1 MGSSCDSVKESRLTM
16 RIWIFFT
23 LTALCLAKQERND
36 KMFSLFSVVTF
47 KNDACTSNDK
57 ISSASTTYR
66 NGTCTTSSECIDRSG
81 SAKGN
86 CAAGFGVCC
95 VQIIKDDSDT
105 DVGYND
111 TYLQNPEYP
120 SSYGDASTITY
131 KVSKLDS
138 DICFLRLDFELFDVK
153 AQTADALCSA
163 GDHLEISGTGSGLD
177 YPAICGNLAGSHMY
191 VSMGSD
197 DSDTADLKV
206 LFPDG
211 EEAGVTRKWEIKVAQ
226 IPCFSEYSPP
236 EGCLQW
242 FTEPSG
248 TIKDWSGSDKALQDS
263 LDYRICVRQNLGY
276 CCVEYQNN
284 CATTK
289 FAVRTGDAATPDHG
303 VAGYT
308 GCLGAAPA
316 LLHDYISIDGASG
329 SCDGSIAGV
338 NKFCDDQL
346 SLEIDSDNSVP
357 ICDCTAP
364 FSIGVK
370 TNAETTYAGA
380 ATTGTG
386 FCLNYRQVK
395 C

>member
-1 MGSSCDSVKESRLTM
+1 M

-47 KNDACTSNDK
+47 KNDPCTSNDK
-57 ISSASTTYR
+57 ISSASTSYR
-66 NGTCTTSSECIDRSG
+66 NGTCTTASECIDRSG

-105 DVGYND
+105 DVNYND

-131 KVSKLDS
+131 KVTKLDS
-138 DICFLRLDFELFDVK
+138 DVCFLRLDFELFDLID
-153 AQTADALCSA
+153 QTTDTLCSA
-163 GDHLEISGTGSGLD
+163 NDHFEISGTGSGLD
-177 YPAICGNLAGSHMY
+177 YPAMCGNLAGSHMY

-206 LFPDG
+206 LFPAG
-211 EEAGVTRKWEIKVAQ
+211 EVNGATRKWEIKVAQ
-226 IPCFSEYSPP
+226 IPCFSDYSPP

-242 FTEPSG
+242 FTEPTG
-248 TIKDWSGSDKALQDS
+248 TLQDFSGSTQKLQDS
-263 LDYRICVRQNLGY
+263 LDYRICIRQNLGY

-284 CATTK
+284 CATPF
-289 FAVRTGDAATPDHG
+289 FAVRTADAIIASMNNGALCNVDGATKGDW
-303 VAGYT
+303 
-308 GCLGAAPA
+308 
-316 LLHDYISIDGASG
+316 ISIDGAAG
-329 SCDGSIAGV
+329 TCDGSIAGV
-338 NKFCDDQL
+338 NKFCMDEL
-346 SLEIDSDNSVP
+346 TFEVSAAPDNSVP
-357 ICDCTAP
+357 VCDCTAP
-364 FSIGVK
+364 FSVGVK
-370 TNAETTYAGA
+370 SSVLAVGA
-380 ATTGTG
+380 ASDSTG
-386 FCLNYRQVK
+386 FCLTYRQVK